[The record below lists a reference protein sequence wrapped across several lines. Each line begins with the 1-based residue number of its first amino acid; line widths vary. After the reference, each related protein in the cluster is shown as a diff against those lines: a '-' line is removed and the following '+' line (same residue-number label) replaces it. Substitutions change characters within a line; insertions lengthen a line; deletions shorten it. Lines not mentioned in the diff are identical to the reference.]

1 MSQLIVEA
9 DLIDLIREL
18 KSRVETLEN
27 RGELPIGVII
37 PAAKQNP
44 SNSWLLCD
52 GTAYSR
58 TTYAGLYGVIGDTF
72 GPGDGSTTF
81 NVPDLKGRA
90 PIGVDVAGSRVGE
103 ALALGATGG
112 ASTVALSVDE
122 MPSHSHTGN
131 TGATQPFVT
140 LPGSGGGAFSRI
152 YGDYLGGGSF
162 NINIQFPTAGATSG
176 SNAAYADNHTHTISA
191 EGGGDQH
198 NNMPPFMAIHFF
210 IVAA

>member
-1 MSQLIVEA
+1 VSQLIVES

-18 KSRVETLEN
+18 RARVETLEN

-72 GPGDGSTTF
+72 GAGDGSTTF
-81 NVPDLKGRA
+81 NVPDLKGRS
-90 PIGVDVAGSRVGE
+90 PIGVDVTGSRVSE

-112 ASTVALSVDE
+112 SSTHTLQTSE
-122 MPSHSHTGN
+122 MPAHSHTITDPGHVHFPVSGSN
-131 TGATQPFVT
+131 FYHTGIARA
-140 LPGSGGGAFSRI
+140 LA
-152 YGDYLGGGSF
+152 
-162 NINIQFPTAGATSG
+162 AGATGAFDFGVAQANTG
-176 SNAAYADNHTHTISA
+176 SNVTGITIDNA
-191 EGGGDQH
+191 GGGDQH
-198 NNMPPFMAIHFF
+198 NNMPPFMAIHYF

>member
-1 MSQLIVEA
+1 VSQLIVES

-18 KSRVETLEN
+18 RSRVETLEN

-72 GPGDGSTTF
+72 GTGDGSTTF

-90 PIGVDVAGSRVGE
+90 PISVDVSGSRVGE

-112 ASTVALSVDE
+112 TSTVALSIDE
-122 MPSHSHTGN
+122 IPAHSHTI
-131 TGATQPFVT
+131 TD
-140 LPGSGGGAFSRI
+140 PGHVH
-152 YGDYLGGGSF
+152 
-162 NINIQFPTAGATSG
+162 FPVSG
-176 SNAAYADNHTHTISA
+176 SNFYHTGIPRALAAGAIAAFDFGVAQANTGSNVTGITIDNA
-191 EGGGDQH
+191 GGGDQH
-198 NNMPPFMAIHFF
+198 NNMPPFMAIHYF